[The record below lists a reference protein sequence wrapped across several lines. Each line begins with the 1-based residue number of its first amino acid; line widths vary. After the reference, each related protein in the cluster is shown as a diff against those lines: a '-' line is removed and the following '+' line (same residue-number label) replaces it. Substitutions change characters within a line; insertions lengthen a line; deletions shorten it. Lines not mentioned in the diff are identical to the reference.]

1 MTHSSSSLSP
11 VDRRAALLAIAAGAT
26 ATLGSRSVF
35 AQAATVKI
43 GTVVPLSGPFAAIGN
58 NIKAGADFAVDE
70 INAAGGIK
78 ALGGAKLQLIAA
90 DAEDSVEKAKNAAQ
104 RLLAQHPDLVGGMGD
119 ALSGMTLAVT
129 ELTERADLPWLTQT
143 FADAIT
149 ERGFKNV
156 FEMVP
161 VASDQGRMAPP
172 TVMEVAKLTGKV
184 PKTAAVLADT
194 NQAIQGMVK
203 IWREGG
209 FEKVGWKLLSEKA
222 FTPPIADATELIS
235 NLRRNR
241 PDVLFVMPAS
251 LPDLKLLLN
260 SLSEQGLGR
269 DVLPTFGLAGP
280 TATPEALNLIGA
292 QGLENFF
299 SINSNWPGKKH
310 QDLVARFKARTGRPW
325 MTSQSLD
332 GYAQVMVYR
341 DAIEKAGAADR
352 KKVADVIRNMN
363 STTGAGEFVQ
373 GPLKWDEKG
382 RRVGAGLVIAQW
394 RGGQPVSVYPP
405 AMATHQPVW
414 VGT

>member
-1 MTHSSSSLSP
+1 MTSAIT
-11 VDRRAALLAIAAGAT
+11 RRAAITTIAAAT
-26 ATLGSRSVF
+26 SVLAAGTAR

-104 RLLAQHPDLVGGMGD
+104 RLLALHPDLVGGMGD

-184 PKTAAVLADT
+184 PKSAAVLADT

-310 QDLVARFKARTGRPW
+310 QELVARFKARTGRPW
-325 MTSQSLD
+325 MTSQSID
-332 GYAQVMVYR
+332 GYAQVMIYR
-341 DAIEKAGAADR
+341 DALEKAGAADR

-394 RGGQPVSVYPP
+394 RGGQPVAVYPP

>member
-1 MTHSSSSLSP
+1 MSSNKITRRTALSLTM
-11 VDRRAALLAIAAGAT
+11 AAASGALVGNAGAQT
-26 ATLGSRSVF
+26 PR
-35 AQAATVKI
+35 TVKV
-43 GTVVPLSGPFAAIGN
+43 GTVVPLSGPFAAIGL
-58 NIKAGADFAVDE
+58 NIRAGAEMAIED
-70 INAAGGIK
+70 INASGGIK
-78 ALGGAKLQLIAA
+78 SLGGAKMELVAA

-104 RLLAQHPDLVGGMGD
+104 RMLAQHPDLIGGMGD

-129 ELTERADLPWLTQT
+129 ELTERADLAWLTQT
-143 FADAIT
+143 FGDAIT
-149 ERGFKNV
+149 ERGFRNV

-161 VASDQGRMAPP
+161 VASSQGQMALP
-172 TVMEVAKLTGKV
+172 TVMEVAKLTGKA
-184 PKTAAVLADT
+184 PKSAAVIADT

-203 IWREGG
+203 IWRESG
-209 FEKVGWKLLSEKA
+209 FEKMGLKLLSEKS

-269 DVLPTFGLAGP
+269 DVMPTFGLAGP

-310 QDLVARFKARTGRPW
+310 QELVARFKARTGRPW
-325 MTSQSLD
+325 MTAQSLD
-332 GYAQVMVYR
+332 GYAQVQIYR

-352 KKVADVIRNMN
+352 KKVADVIRKMD
-363 STTGAGEFVQ
+363 STTGAAEFVN

-394 RGGQPVSVYPP
+394 RGGQPVAVYPP
-405 AMATHQPVW
+405 ATATHRAVW
-414 VGT
+414 VGA

>member
-11 VDRRAALLAIAAGAT
+11 VSRRAALVAIAAGAT
-26 ATLGSRSVF
+26 ATIGAPSVF

-43 GTVVPLSGPFAAIGN
+43 GIVVPLSGPFAAIGN
-58 NIKAGADFAVDE
+58 NIKAGADFAIDD

-149 ERGFKNV
+149 ERGYKNV

-184 PKTAAVLADT
+184 PKSAAVLADT

-209 FEKVGWKLLSEKA
+209 FEKVGWKLISEKA

-310 QDLVARFKARTGRPW
+310 QELVARFKARTGRPW

>member
-1 MTHSSSSLSP
+1 M
-11 VDRRAALLAIAAGAT
+11 
-26 ATLGSRSVF
+26 
-35 AQAATVKI
+35 
-43 GTVVPLSGPFAAIGN
+43 
-58 NIKAGADFAVDE
+58 
-70 INAAGGIK
+70 
-78 ALGGAKLQLIAA
+78 
-90 DAEDSVEKAKNAAQ
+90 
-104 RLLAQHPDLVGGMGD
+104 LAQNADLIGGFGD

-129 ELTERADLPWLTQT
+129 ELTERAEMAWLTQT

-161 VASDQGRMAPP
+161 VASSQGQLALPA
-172 TVMEVAKLTGKV
+172 VMEVARLTGKA
-184 PKTAAVLADT
+184 PKSAAVIADT

-203 IWREGG
+203 IWRESG
-209 FEKVGWKLLSEKA
+209 FEKAGMKLLSEKS

-260 SLSEQGLGR
+260 SLSEQGLGL

-292 QGLENFF
+292 AGLENFF

-310 QDLVARFKARTGRPW
+310 QELVARFKARTGRPW
-325 MTSQSLD
+325 MTAQSLD

-341 DAIEKAGAADR
+341 DAVEKAGTADR
-352 KKVADVIRNMN
+352 KKVADAIRNMS

-382 RRVGAGLVIAQW
+382 RRVGAGLVIVQW
-394 RGGQPVSVYPP
+394 RGGQPVAVHPP
-405 AMATHQPVW
+405 ATATHQPVW
-414 VGT
+414 VGK

>member
-1 MTHSSSSLSP
+1 MSP
-11 VDRRAALLAIAAGAT
+11 TITRRAALTAIAATTGPLVT
-26 ATLGSRSVF
+26 MSGW
-35 AQAATVKI
+35 AQAAPVKI

-58 NIKAGADFAVDE
+58 NIRAGAEFAVDD
-70 INAAGGIK
+70 INASGGIK

-104 RLLAQHPDLVGGMGD
+104 RLLAQHQDLVGGMGD
-119 ALSGMTLAVT
+119 ALSGMTLAIT
-129 ELTERADLPWLTQT
+129 EMTDRAELPWLTQT

-149 ERGFKNV
+149 ERGLKNV

-161 VASDQGRMAPP
+161 VASSQGQMALP
-172 TVMEVAKLTGKV
+172 TVLEVAKLTGKV
-184 PKTAAVLADT
+184 PKTAAVIADT

-203 IWREGG
+203 IWRESA
-209 FEKVGWKLLSEKA
+209 FEKAGMKLLSEKS

-269 DVLPTFGLAGP
+269 DVVPTFGLAGP

-299 SINSNWPGKKH
+299 SINSNWPGKRH
-310 QDLVARFKARTGRPW
+310 QELVTRFKTRTGRPW
-325 MTSQSLD
+325 MTAQSLD

-341 DAIEKAGAADR
+341 DALEKAGAADR
-352 KKVADVIRNMN
+352 RKVADAIRRMD
-363 STTGAGEFVQ
+363 STGGAAEFVN
-373 GPLKWDEKG
+373 GPLKWDDKG

-394 RGGQPVSVYPP
+394 RGGQPVAVYPP
-405 AMATHQPVW
+405 ATATHTPVW
-414 VGT
+414 VGA

>member
-1 MTHSSSSLSP
+1 MTSAIT
-11 VDRRAALLAIAAGAT
+11 RRAAITTIAAAT
-26 ATLGSRSVF
+26 SALAAGTAR

-143 FADAIT
+143 FADAIA

-184 PKTAAVLADT
+184 PKSAAVLADT

-209 FEKVGWKLLSEKA
+209 FEKVGWKLISEKA

-310 QDLVARFKARTGRPW
+310 QELVARFKARTGRPW

-394 RGGQPVSVYPP
+394 RGGQPVAVYPP